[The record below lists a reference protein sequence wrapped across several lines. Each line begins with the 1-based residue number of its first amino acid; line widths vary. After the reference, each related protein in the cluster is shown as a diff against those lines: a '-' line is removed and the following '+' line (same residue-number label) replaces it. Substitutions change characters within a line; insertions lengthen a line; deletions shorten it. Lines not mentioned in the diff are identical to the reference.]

1 MKKHKKDNNKIIVL
15 TNSFLS
21 FSKRRDQAEKYF
33 NTGNINT
40 RMDNLKLV
48 LFVVN
53 SLKENINSN
62 VTNIDAEK
70 ISIEEKEEEVI
81 FLPFSGFE
89 ICDLD
94 ESGKYPIISL
104 NYLTKY

>member
-1 MKKHKKDNNKIIVL
+1 
-15 TNSFLS
+15 
-21 FSKRRDQAEKYF
+21 
-33 NTGNINT
+33 
-40 RMDNLKLV
+40 MDNLKLV

-53 SLKENINSN
+53 PLKENINSSG
-62 VTNIDAEK
+62 TNIDTKK

-104 NYLTKY
+104 NYLTKYEKKVIDYIDTGSKDKTDKFLKK